1 MEKGGLQIFQMKSRG
16 DDVAM
21 DKYEALGPAYA
32 DIGAELAEIVGG
44 DPDGVYLYA
53 EAGEGWYGYGVFKD
67 EGDKVRYYDPSSE
80 LGDLIYKAWLVEDR
94 DKRWAIMEY
103 EINGTKF
110 NAEFKFPD
118 EVKVESYD
126 EHDRR
131 DIALKRRF
139 GDKPVI
145 YPPWPQD
152 LGIGAATD

>member
-1 MEKGGLQIFQMKSRG
+1 MAKDRF
-16 DDVAM
+16 D
-21 DKYEALGPAYA
+21 ALGPAYA

-67 EGDKVRYYDPSSE
+67 EGDKVRYYDPSRE
-80 LGDLIYKAWLVEDR
+80 LGDLIYEAWQTEDP

-103 EINGTKF
+103 EIHGTKF
-110 NAEFKFPD
+110 DAEFKFSD

-126 EHDRR
+126 EDDRR

-145 YPPWPQD
+145 YPPWPPEKP
-152 LGIGAATD
+152 AE